1 MKTLYTHA
9 DLVLF
14 ENGKIN
20 VKKNACLGV
29 ENDVFCYIG
38 EAVPAEGY
46 DTVRDMTGHVIL
58 PGLYNC
64 HTHAAMVLLRGV
76 GSDLPLQQWLFDRV
90 FPIEAKLTPEMI
102 RTGSELAL
110 LEMIAGGTVSFSD
123 MYFCPEQT
131 AEAVLASGMRANL
144 NRPVQDMVFE
154 DGAAAEKRVNEAL
167 ALFKAYDGAGN
178 GRLKIDFSIHAEYTC
193 NEKTTARFSALCAE
207 NGGNMHIHLSE
218 TASEHEA
225 CKQKY
230 GKTPARWFYDLG
242 AFDSAAFAAH
252 CVMLEEDDIRLLKEK
267 NVSVAHNPTS
277 NLKLGSGFA
286 PVPAFLAAGL
296 NVTLGTD
303 GAASNNNLNIFEEM
317 HLAGIMH
324 KGYLK
329 DASVLPAGEIVKMAT
344 LNGALLQRRENC
356 GEIRT
361 GYQADFIAV
370 DTRKP
375 HLTPNLDVPALLVY
389 AAGASDVALT
399 VCAGKTLYEKGE
411 FKTLDR
417 ERILYEA
424 GAAVKEL
431 YA

>member
-14 ENGKIN
+14 ENGEVT
-20 VKKNACLGV
+20 VKKDAYLGV
-29 ENDVFCYIG
+29 EDDVFRYIG
-38 EAVPAEGY
+38 SEAPPEPY
-46 DTVRDMTGHVIL
+46 DSVKDMTGHIIL

-76 GSDLPLQQWLFDRV
+76 GSDLPLQKWLFDRI
-90 FPIEAKLTPEMI
+90 FPVEAKLTPALI

-110 LEMIAGGTVSFSD
+110 LEMVSGGTVSFSD
-123 MYFCPEQT
+123 MYFSPEDT

-144 NRPVQDMVFE
+144 NRPVQDMDFE
-154 DGAAAEKRVNEAL
+154 DGEAALRRIDEAIRL
-167 ALFKAYDGAGN
+167 YKEYDGLGD

-193 NEKTTARFSALCAE
+193 SEKTTARFAGLCKE

-242 AFDSAAFAAH
+242 AFDASAYAAH
-252 CVMLEEDDIRLLKEK
+252 CVMLEEDDIAILKEK

-286 PVPAFLAAGL
+286 PVPAFIKAGL

-303 GAASNNNLNIFEEM
+303 GAASNNNLNMFEEM

-324 KGYLK
+324 KGYQK
-329 DASVLPAGEIVKMAT
+329 DTSVLPAGEIVKMAT
-344 LNGALLQRRENC
+344 VNGAKLQRRANC
-356 GEIRT
+356 GEIKV

-375 HLTPNLDVPALLVY
+375 HLTPNLDTAALLVY
-389 AAGASDVALT
+389 AAGASDVSLT
-399 VCAGKTLYEKGE
+399 VCAGKTLYENGE
-411 FKTLDR
+411 FLTLDR
-417 ERILYEA
+417 ERILFEA
-424 GAAVKEL
+424 NAAVKEL